1 MKGQRQARLL
11 TLLVMLLILVRPAGA
26 QTVTATLS
34 GQVTDTSGGIIRR
47 ATITALNS
55 ATTFSR
61 STQMNDTLLP
71 AWG

>member
-11 TLLVMLLILVRPAGA
+11 TLLVMLLILVRSCRRADRDSHSERSSDGY
-26 QTVTATLS
+26 L
-34 GQVTDTSGGIIRR
+34 GGIIRR